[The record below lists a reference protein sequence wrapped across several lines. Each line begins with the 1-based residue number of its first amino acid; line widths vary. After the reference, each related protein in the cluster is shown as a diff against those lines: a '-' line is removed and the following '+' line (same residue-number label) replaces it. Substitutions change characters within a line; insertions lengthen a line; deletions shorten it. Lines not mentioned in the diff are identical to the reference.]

1 MNTDA
6 LLLALLAIGD
16 LALLV
21 HLRQR
26 HRQRQK
32 KRVGMERVAASLRMA
47 IRLENGVE
55 ALPAKR
61 RLLRAS

>member
-1 MNTDA
+1 M
-6 LLLALLAIGD
+6 LALLAIAD
-16 LALLV
+16 MALLAY
-21 HLRQR
+21 LRRRHARCVQR
-26 HRQRQK
+26 
-32 KRVGMERVAASLRMA
+32 ERITASLRMA